1 MIKIRKL
8 LILPVVLAL
17 SVILTGCSGGSSS
30 PRGEKLT
37 LYWWRVIGDAGEET
51 YEEIAKGF
59 SSQNKSVQIE
69 IVSKRPETYEEEAM
83 SALAAHQSVENAPD
97 IISIPAEDLPRFVP
111 QLMPAP
117 DDLFDR
123 ALSAKKKT
131 GQSAIEYVRD
141 NFEPIVGKTTVLN
154 NASGEAKLYGLPI
167 AVDTLALYINRDL
180 LKEASESIE
189 TSSRYTKDKTREEIK
204 ALSKKIQTPPTTW
217 EALAE
222 IVPYLT
228 VKDGDTITR
237 AGISL
242 GTSKNVERSYDILSS
257 IMMQNGTQLTDNNL
271 NSASFNL
278 SQTGAT
284 TKSTPGEEALKFY
297 LRFSNPS
304 DPLYTWND
312 EMPNSV
318 AAFLQGQLA
327 ILPHYASLYVHLINE
342 VPSLKRS
349 IDVSA
354 FPQITDKTNLAGAQ
368 GQKVSGRM
376 NVFAAPS
383 AKNDPNRQAASW
395 AFINYLTS
403 KTGSGPYLSAM
414 KLPSALKAVD
424 SKAKFDVFDE
434 QKSIADTWY
443 KGHKAM
449 RVDEIFISMID
460 DAYTGRKSVLD
471 TLDSASTSVT
481 TILEASKS
489 KWSGQ

>member
-8 LILPVVLAL
+8 LILPVVLVL
-17 SVILTGCSGGSSS
+17 SVVLTGCNGGSSPS
-30 PRGEKLT
+30 KSEKMT
-37 LYWWRVIGDAGEET
+37 LYWWRVIGDAREET
-51 YEEIAKGF
+51 YEEIAKSF

-69 IVSKRPETYEEEAM
+69 IVSKDPRVYEEEVL
-83 SALAAHQSVENAPD
+83 SALAANQTIENAPD

-111 QLMPAP
+111 QLTPAP
-117 DDLFDR
+117 DDLFDQ
-123 ALSAKKKT
+123 ALTAKKKT
-131 GQSAIEYVRD
+131 GKSAVEYVRE
-141 NFEPIVGKTTVLN
+141 NFEPIVGKTAVLN

-180 LKEASESIE
+180 LKEASETIE

-204 ALSKKIQTPPTTW
+204 ALSKKVLTPPTTW
-217 EALAE
+217 EGLAE
-222 IVPYLT
+222 IIPYLT
-228 VKDGDTITR
+228 LKDGNIITK

-257 IMMQNGTQLTDNNL
+257 VMMQNGTQLTDNNL
-271 NSASFNL
+271 SSATFNQ

-304 DPLYTWND
+304 DPLYTWNSD
-312 EMPNSV
+312 MPNSV
-318 AAFLQGQLA
+318 DAFMQGQLA
-327 ILPHYASLYVHLINE
+327 ILPQYASLYVHLINE
-342 VPSLKRS
+342 MPTLKKS
-349 IDVSA
+349 IEVSA

-368 GQKVSGRM
+368 SQVVAGRM

-383 AKNDPNRQAASW
+383 AKGDSSRQGASW

-403 KTGSGPYLSAM
+403 KSGSSAYLSAM
-414 KLPSALKAVD
+414 KLPSALKEVD

-434 QKSIADTWY
+434 QKTIADTWY

-449 RVDEIFISMID
+449 QVDEIFISMID

-471 TLDSASTSVT
+471 AVNSASTSVT
-481 TILEASKS
+481 TILQASNS
-489 KWSGQ
+489 KWSGR